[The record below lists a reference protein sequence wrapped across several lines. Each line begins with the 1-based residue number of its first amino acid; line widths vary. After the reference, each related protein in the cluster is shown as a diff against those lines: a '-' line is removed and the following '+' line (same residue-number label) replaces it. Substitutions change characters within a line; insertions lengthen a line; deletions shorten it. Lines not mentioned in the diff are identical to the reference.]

1 MIYQKIKKN
10 LLGRKLTASFREA
23 VSNNFISLFSLLV
36 HVAPDFVTEIKCF
49 SPPLKQK
56 LISSLSRF

>member
-1 MIYQKIKKN
+1 MICQKIKKN
-10 LLGRKLTASFREA
+10 LRRKLTASFREA
-23 VSNNFISLFSLLV
+23 VSNNFINLFSVLV
-36 HVAPDFVTEIKCF
+36 RVAPDFVTAIKCF